1 VAGVDIGEDGGEYSL
16 MDDPTIFVIVIAL
29 VFTSVPVTVA
39 IIQEI
44 QRRKMKS
51 AAMRQGRP
59 LQQGP
64 AQHKSKHRINGRYE
78 LKAPAF
84 KQGGMANI
92 WLARDRNSGRK
103 CIIKTPRRG
112 TTMDNVYLDKL
123 RQEAEFLKKLKH
135 PNIVTYL
142 DDFYYK
148 GEFHLV
154 LELVTGETIMS
165 SSPRSSAGEQKVLT
179 WAGQALEALAY
190 VHAAGI
196 VHRDLNPKNIMLSG
210 NGGIKLIDFGTAKS
224 LENMKKDTVRTDPFT
239 QIANKGFDIPE
250 LFMGGESDQRCDL
263 CGLAQ
268 TCIYLLTLRQPNDLC
283 NELIHTSWPRSYAE
297 AGTVADYLISAGFSR
312 RTSRCLAQAIMFS
325 PGSRFASAV
334 AMRSALLASSPD
346 ELKAVEVSK

>member
-1 VAGVDIGEDGGEYSL
+1 

-44 QRRKMKS
+44 QRRKMK
-51 AAMRQGRP
+51 AASLHQRKAH
-59 LQQGP
+59 QQP
-64 AQHKSKHRINGRYE
+64 AQPQNKHRINGRYE

-92 WLARDRNSGRK
+92 WLARDRTKGRQ

-123 RQEAEFLKKLKH
+123 RQEADFLKRLQH

-142 DDFYYK
+142 DDFYYR
-148 GEFHLV
+148 GELHLV

-165 SSPRSSAGEQKVLT
+165 SSPRSSAGEHKVLI
-179 WAGQALEALAY
+179 WAGQALDALAY
-190 VHAAGI
+190 IHSAGI
-196 VHRDLNPKNIMLSG
+196 VHRDVNPKNIMLSG
-210 NGGIKLIDFGTAKS
+210 NGDIKLIDFGTAKS
-224 LENMKKDTVRTDPFT
+224 LENMKKDTIRTDPFT

-250 LFMGGESDQRCDL
+250 LFIGGESDQRCDL

-283 NELIHTSWPRSYAE
+283 NELIHTSWPRNYTE
-297 AGTVADYLISAGFSR
+297 AGTVADYMVSAGVSK

-325 PGSRFASAV
+325 PGSRFGSAV
-334 AMRSALLASSPD
+334 AMHSALLTSSA
-346 ELKAVEVSK
+346 EQVIALEVSS

>member
-1 VAGVDIGEDGGEYSL
+1 

-39 IIQEI
+39 IIQAI
-44 QRRKMKS
+44 QRHKLDDS
-51 AAMRQGRP
+51 ARRQGSLQHQQARP
-59 LQQGP
+59 E
-64 AQHKSKHRINGRYE
+64 SKHRINSRYE
-78 LKAPAF
+78 LKAPTF

-92 WLARDRNSGRK
+92 WLARDRTNGRK

-123 RQEAEFLKKLKH
+123 RQEAAFLKKLHH

-142 DDFYYK
+142 DDFYYR

-165 SSPRSSAGEQKVLT
+165 SSPRTSASEQKLLT
-179 WAGQALEALAY
+179 WAGQALDALAY
-190 VHAAGI
+190 IHAAGI
-196 VHRDLNPKNIMLSG
+196 VHRDVNPKNIMLSG

-224 LENMKKDTVRTDPFT
+224 LESMKKDTVRTDPFT

-250 LFMGGESDQRCDL
+250 LFIGGESDQRCDL

-283 NELIHTSWPRSYAE
+283 ADLIHTNWPRSYTE
-297 AGTVADYLISAGFSR
+297 AGNVADHMISAGISP

-325 PGSRFASAV
+325 PGSRFASAT
-334 AMRSALLASSPD
+334 AMRSALLSSND
-346 ELKAVEVSK
+346 CEVKAVGVST

>member
-1 VAGVDIGEDGGEYSL
+1 

-44 QRRKMKS
+44 QRRKMR
-51 AAMRQGRP
+51 AGTLRQGKP
-59 LQQGP
+59 QQP
-64 AQHKSKHRINGRYE
+64 RAQPKSTHRVNGRYE

-92 WLARDRNSGRK
+92 WLAKDRANGSK

-123 RQEAEFLKKLKH
+123 QQEAGFLKSLQH
-135 PNIVTYL
+135 PNIVKYL
-142 DDFYYK
+142 DDFYFR

-154 LELVTGETIMS
+154 LELVTGEPIMS
-165 SSPRSSAGEQKVLT
+165 SSPRSSAGEQKVLA
-179 WAGQALEALAY
+179 WAGQALDALAY
-190 VHAAGI
+190 IHAAGI
-196 VHRDLNPKNIMLSG
+196 VHRDVNPKNIMLSG

-224 LENMKKDTVRTDPFT
+224 LENMKRDTVRTDPFT

-250 LFMGGESDQRCDL
+250 LFIGGESDQRCDL

-283 NELIHTSWPRSYAE
+283 TELIHTNWPRSYAE
-297 AGTVADYLISAGFSR
+297 AGTVADYMIAAGISR
-312 RTSRCLAQAIMFS
+312 RTSRCLAQTIMFS
-325 PGSRFASAV
+325 AGSRFASAV
-334 AMRSALLASSPD
+334 AMRSALMATSAG
-346 ELKAVEVSK
+346 EVKAAGVSA

>member
-1 VAGVDIGEDGGEYSL
+1 
-16 MDDPTIFVIVIAL
+16 MDDPTLFVIVIAL
-29 VFTSVPVTVA
+29 VFTSVPVIVA
-39 IIQEI
+39 IIQAI
-44 QRRKMKS
+44 QRRKMRAS
-51 AAMRQGRP
+51 ALRRGEPLRP
-59 LQQGP
+59 QP
-64 AQHKSKHRINGRYE
+64 AQPESKHRVNGRYE

-92 WLARDRNSGRK
+92 WLARDRTNGRK

-123 RQEAEFLKKLKH
+123 RQEAGFLKRLQH

-142 DDFYYK
+142 DDFYYR

-154 LELVTGETIMS
+154 LELITGETIMS
-165 SSPRSSAGEQKVLT
+165 SSPRTSAGEQKVLF
-179 WAGQALEALAY
+179 WAGQALDALAY
-190 VHAAGI
+190 IHAAGI
-196 VHRDLNPKNIMLSG
+196 VHRDINPKNIMLSG

-224 LENMKKDTVRTDPFT
+224 LESMKKDTIRTDPFT

-250 LFMGGESDQRCDL
+250 LFIGGESDQRCDL

-283 NELIHTSWPRSYAE
+283 TELIHTSWPRSYAE
-297 AGTVADYLISAGFSR
+297 AGTVADHMISAGFSKK
-312 RTSRCLAQAIMFS
+312 TARCLAQSIMYS

-334 AMRSALLASSPD
+334 AMRTALLVSSTG
-346 ELKAVEVSK
+346 EVKALEVSK

>member
-1 VAGVDIGEDGGEYSL
+1 

-39 IIQEI
+39 IIQAI
-44 QRRKMKS
+44 QRHKAS
-51 AAMRQGRP
+51 AAARRQGIPQQQQARP
-59 LQQGP
+59 E
-64 AQHKSKHRINGRYE
+64 SKHRINSRYE

-92 WLARDRNSGRK
+92 WLARDRTSGRK

-123 RQEAEFLKKLKH
+123 RQEAAFLKRLQH

-142 DDFYYK
+142 DDFHYR

-165 SSPRSSAGEQKVLT
+165 SSPRTSAGEQKLLA
-179 WAGQALEALAY
+179 WAGQALDALAY
-190 VHAAGI
+190 IHAAGI
-196 VHRDLNPKNIMLSG
+196 VHRDVNPKNIMLSG

-224 LENMKKDTVRTDPFT
+224 LESMKKDTVRTDPFT

-250 LFMGGESDQRCDL
+250 LFIGGESDQRCDL

-283 NELIHTSWPRSYAE
+283 TELIHTNWPRSYTE
-297 AGTVADYLISAGFSR
+297 AGKVA
-312 RTSRCLAQAIMFS
+312 TSRCLAQAIMFS
-325 PGSRFASAV
+325 PGSRFASAT
-334 AMRSALLASSPD
+334 AMRSALLSSND
-346 ELKAVEVSK
+346 CEVKAVGAST

>member
-1 VAGVDIGEDGGEYSL
+1 V
-16 MDDPTIFVIVIAL
+16 MDDPTIFVIVVAL
-29 VFTSVPVTVA
+29 VFTSVPVIVA

-44 QRRKMKS
+44 QRRKMK
-51 AAMRQGRP
+51 AADLRHGGP
-59 LQQGP
+59 QQP
-64 AQHKSKHRINGRYE
+64 AAQRESKHRINGRYE

-92 WLARDRNSGRK
+92 WLARDRTSGRK

-123 RQEAEFLKKLKH
+123 RQEADFLKGLQH

-142 DDFYYK
+142 DDFYYR

-165 SSPRSSAGEQKVLT
+165 SSPRSSVGEQKLLF
-179 WAGQALEALAY
+179 WAGQALDALAY
-190 VHAAGI
+190 IHSTGI
-196 VHRDLNPKNIMLSG
+196 VHRDVNPKNIMLSA

-224 LENMKKDTVRTDPFT
+224 LESMKKDTVRTDPFT

-250 LFMGGESDQRCDL
+250 LFIGGESDQRCDL

-283 NELIHTSWPRSYAE
+283 AELIHTSWPRSYTE
-297 AGTVADYLISAGFSR
+297 AGTMADYMISAGISK
-312 RTSRCLAQAIMFS
+312 RTARCLAQAIMYS
-325 PGSRFASAV
+325 PGSRFASSV
-334 AMRSALLASSPD
+334 AMRSALLSASIS
-346 ELKAVEVSK
+346 EVKAVEVST

>member
-1 VAGVDIGEDGGEYSL
+1 

-39 IIQEI
+39 IVQEI
-44 QRRKMKS
+44 QRRKIR
-51 AAMRQGRP
+51 AATLRQGKP
-59 LQQGP
+59 LQQP
-64 AQHKSKHRINGRYE
+64 LAKPESKHRINGRYE

-92 WLARDRNSGRK
+92 WLAKDRASGRK

-123 RQEAEFLKKLKH
+123 RQEAGFLKSLQH
-135 PNIVTYL
+135 SNIVTYL
-142 DDFYYK
+142 DDFYYR

-165 SSPRSSAGEQKVLT
+165 SSPRSSAGEQKVLA
-179 WAGQALEALAY
+179 WAGQALDALAY
-190 VHAAGI
+190 IHTAGI
-196 VHRDLNPKNIMLSG
+196 VHRDVNPKNIMLSA
-210 NGGIKLIDFGTAKS
+210 NGSIKLIDFGTAKS
-224 LENMKKDTVRTDPFT
+224 LESMKKDTVRTDPFT

-250 LFMGGESDQRCDL
+250 LFIGGESDQRCDL

-283 NELIHTSWPRSYAE
+283 AELIHTNWPRSYGE
-297 AGTVADYLISAGFSR
+297 AGTVVDYLISAGISK

-325 PGSRFASAV
+325 PGSRFASAG
-334 AMRSALLASSPD
+334 AMRSALLASIAG
-346 ELKAVEVSK
+346 EVKAVEVST

>member
-1 VAGVDIGEDGGEYSL
+1 
-16 MDDPTIFVIVIAL
+16 MDDPTIFVIAIAL
-29 VFTSVPVTVA
+29 VFTSVPVAVA

-44 QRRKMKS
+44 QRRKLK
-51 AAMRQGRP
+51 AATINHGKPLHRP
-59 LQQGP
+59 L
-64 AQHKSKHRINGRYE
+64 AQPQSKHRINGRYE

-92 WLARDRNSGRK
+92 WLSKDRASGRK

-123 RQEAEFLKKLKH
+123 QQEAGFLKSLRH
-135 PNIVTYL
+135 PNIVKYL
-142 DDFYYK
+142 DDFYYG

-154 LELVTGETIMS
+154 LELVTGETIMAT
-165 SSPRSSAGEQKVLT
+165 SPRSSAGEQKVLA
-179 WAGQALEALAY
+179 WAGQALDALAY

-196 VHRDLNPKNIMLSG
+196 VHRDVNPKNIMLSG

-224 LENMKKDTVRTDPFT
+224 LESMRKDTVRTDPFT

-250 LFMGGESDQRCDL
+250 LFIGGESDQRCDL

-283 NELIHTSWPRSYAE
+283 TELIHTNWPRSYAE
-297 AGTVADYLISAGFSR
+297 AGTVADHMIAAGISK
-312 RTSRCLAQAIMFS
+312 RTSRCLAQTIMFS

-334 AMRSALLASSPD
+334 AMRSALLASGAGGI
-346 ELKAVEVSK
+346 KVAEVSK

>member
-1 VAGVDIGEDGGEYSL
+1 

-44 QRRKMKS
+44 QRRKMR
-51 AAMRQGRP
+51 AAAIRGGKP
-59 LQQGP
+59 LHQP
-64 AQHKSKHRINGRYE
+64 LAQPESKHRINGRYE
-78 LKAPAF
+78 LKAPAY

-92 WLARDRNSGRK
+92 WLAKDRASGKK

-123 RQEAEFLKKLKH
+123 RQEADFLKRLQH
-135 PNIVTYL
+135 PNIVTYQ

-165 SSPRSSAGEQKVLT
+165 SSPRSSAGEQKVLA
-179 WAGQALEALAY
+179 WAIQALDALAY

-196 VHRDLNPKNIMLSG
+196 VHRDVNPKNIMLSG

-224 LENMKKDTVRTDPFT
+224 LESMKKDTVRTDPFT

-250 LFMGGESDQRCDL
+250 LFIGGESDQRCDL

-283 NELIHTSWPRSYAE
+283 TDLIHTNWPRNYTE
-297 AGTVADYLISAGFSR
+297 AGTVADYMISAGVSQM
-312 RTSRCLAQAIMFS
+312 TSRCLAQTIMFS
-325 PGSRFASAV
+325 PGSRFASAA
-334 AMRSALLASSPD
+334 AMRSALLASSAG
-346 ELKAVEVSK
+346 EVKAVEVST

>member
-1 VAGVDIGEDGGEYSL
+1 

-39 IIQEI
+39 IIQEV
-44 QRRKMKS
+44 QRRKMR
-51 AAMRQGRP
+51 AATMNQGRP
-59 LQQGP
+59 LQHPQ
-64 AQHKSKHRINGRYE
+64 AQPQSKHRINGRYE

-92 WLARDRNSGRK
+92 WLSKDRASGRK

-112 TTMDNVYLDKL
+112 TSMDNVYLDKL
-123 RQEAEFLKKLKH
+123 QQEAGFLKSLRH

-142 DDFYYK
+142 DDFYYG

-154 LELVTGETIMS
+154 LELVTGETIMAT
-165 SSPRSSAGEQKVLT
+165 SPRSSAGEQKVLA
-179 WAGQALEALAY
+179 WAVQALDALAY

-196 VHRDLNPKNIMLSG
+196 VHRDVNPKNIMLSG

-224 LENMKKDTVRTDPFT
+224 LESMRKDTVRTDPFT

-250 LFMGGESDQRCDL
+250 LFIGGESDQRCDL

-283 NELIHTSWPRSYAE
+283 TELIHTNWPRSYAE
-297 AGTVADYLISAGFSR
+297 AGTVADNMIAAGISK

-334 AMRSALLASSPD
+334 AMRSALTASRAV
-346 ELKAVEVSK
+346 EGKAVKVRT

>member
-1 VAGVDIGEDGGEYSL
+1 
-16 MDDPTIFVIVIAL
+16 MDDPTIFVIVFAL
-29 VFTSVPVTVA
+29 IFTSIPVTVA
-39 IIQEI
+39 IVQAV
-44 QRRKMKS
+44 QRHRANAS
-51 AAMRQGRP
+51 ARRQGGP
-59 LQQGP
+59 QQQH
-64 AQHKSKHRINGRYE
+64 AQPESKHRINSRYE

-92 WLARDRNSGRK
+92 WLARDRTSGRK

-123 RQEAEFLKKLKH
+123 RQEAAFLKRLQH

-165 SSPRSSAGEQKVLT
+165 SSPRTSAGEQKLLT
-179 WAGQALEALAY
+179 WAGQALDALAY
-190 VHAAGI
+190 IHAAGI
-196 VHRDLNPKNIMLSG
+196 VHRDVNPKNIMLSG

-224 LENMKKDTVRTDPFT
+224 LESMKKDTVKTDPFT

-250 LFMGGESDQRCDL
+250 LFIGGESDQRCDL

-283 NELIHTSWPRSYAE
+283 IELIRTNWPRSYSE
-297 AGTVADYLISAGFSR
+297 AGKVADYMISAGISA

-325 PGSRFASAV
+325 PGSRFASAT
-334 AMRSALLASSPD
+334 AMRSALLSAN
-346 ELKAVEVSK
+346 ECEVKEVGVSK

>member
-1 VAGVDIGEDGGEYSL
+1 
-16 MDDPTIFVIVIAL
+16 MDDPTIFVIVFAL
-29 VFTSVPVTVA
+29 IFTSIPVTVA
-39 IIQEI
+39 IIQAV
-44 QRRKMKS
+44 QRHRANAS
-51 AAMRQGRP
+51 ARRQGRS
-59 LQQGP
+59 QQQQAQP
-64 AQHKSKHRINGRYE
+64 ASKHRINSRYE

-92 WLARDRNSGRK
+92 WLARDRTSGRK

-123 RQEAEFLKKLKH
+123 RQEAAFLKRLQH

-165 SSPRSSAGEQKVLT
+165 SSPRTSAGEQKLLT
-179 WAGQALEALAY
+179 WAGQALDALAY
-190 VHAAGI
+190 IHAAGI
-196 VHRDLNPKNIMLSG
+196 VHRDVNPKNIMLSG

-224 LENMKKDTVRTDPFT
+224 LESMKKDTVKTDPFT

-250 LFMGGESDQRCDL
+250 LFIGGESDQRCDL

-283 NELIHTSWPRSYAE
+283 IELIRTNWPRSYGE
-297 AGTVADYLISAGFSR
+297 AGKVADYMISAGISA
-312 RTSRCLAQAIMFS
+312 RTSHCLAQAVMFS
-325 PGSRFASAV
+325 PGSRFASAT
-334 AMRSALLASSPD
+334 AMRSALLSAN
-346 ELKAVEVSK
+346 ECAMKEVGVSK

>member
-1 VAGVDIGEDGGEYSL
+1 

-29 VFTSVPVTVA
+29 VFTSVPVIVA

-44 QRRKMKS
+44 QRRKMR
-51 AAMRQGRP
+51 AAALHRGKP
-59 LQQGP
+59 LQQP
-64 AQHKSKHRINGRYE
+64 PVQPESKHRINGRYE

-92 WLARDRNSGRK
+92 WLARDRTSNRK

-123 RQEAEFLKKLKH
+123 LQEAGFLKRLQH

-142 DDFYYK
+142 DDFYYR

-165 SSPRSSAGEQKVLT
+165 SSPRSSVGEQKVLA
-179 WAGQALEALAY
+179 WAGQALDALAY
-190 VHAAGI
+190 IHAAGI
-196 VHRDLNPKNIMLSG
+196 VHRDVNPKNIMLSG

-224 LENMKKDTVRTDPFT
+224 LESMKKDTVRTDPFT

-250 LFMGGESDQRCDL
+250 LFIGGESDQRCDL

-283 NELIHTSWPRSYAE
+283 CELIHSNWPRSYAE
-297 AGTVADYLISAGFSR
+297 AGTIADYLIAAGFSK
-312 RTSRCLAQAIMFS
+312 RTSRCLAQTIMFS

-334 AMRSALLASSPD
+334 AMRSALLSSSAG
-346 ELKAVEVSK
+346 EVKAVEVST

>member
-1 VAGVDIGEDGGEYSL
+1 
-16 MDDPTIFVIVIAL
+16 MDDPTIIVIVIAL

-44 QRRKMKS
+44 QRRKIM
-51 AAMRQGRP
+51 AASVHRGKP
-59 LQQGP
+59 QQQR
-64 AQHKSKHRINGRYE
+64 AQPQNKHRINDRYE
-78 LKAPAF
+78 IKAPAF

-92 WLARDRNSGRK
+92 WLARDRTSGRQ

-112 TTMDNVYLDKL
+112 TTMDNVYLEKL
-123 RQEAEFLKKLKH
+123 RQEADFLKRLQH

-142 DDFYYK
+142 DDFYYR
-148 GEFHLV
+148 GELHLV

-165 SSPRSSAGEQKVLT
+165 SSPRSSAGEHKVLI
-179 WAGQALEALAY
+179 WAGQTIDALAY
-190 VHAAGI
+190 IHAAGI
-196 VHRDLNPKNIMLSG
+196 VHRDVNPKNIMLSE
-210 NGGIKLIDFGTAKS
+210 NGDIKLIDFGTAKS
-224 LENMKKDTVRTDPFT
+224 LESMKKDTIRTDPFT

-250 LFMGGESDQRCDL
+250 LFIGGESDQRCDL

-283 NELIHTSWPRSYAE
+283 NELIQTSWPRNYAE
-297 AGTVADYLISAGFSR
+297 AGTVADYMVSAGVSN

-334 AMRSALLASSPD
+334 AMHSALLTSCA
-346 ELKAVEVSK
+346 EQMKAVEVST

>member
-1 VAGVDIGEDGGEYSL
+1 

-44 QRRKMKS
+44 QRRKMR
-51 AAMRQGRP
+51 AGTLRQGKP
-59 LQQGP
+59 QQP
-64 AQHKSKHRINGRYE
+64 RAQPKSTHRVNGRYE

-92 WLARDRNSGRK
+92 WLAKDRNSGSK

-123 RQEAEFLKKLKH
+123 QQEAGFLKSLQH
-135 PNIVTYL
+135 PNIVKYL
-142 DDFYYK
+142 DDFYFR

-154 LELVTGETIMS
+154 LELVTGEPIMS
-165 SSPRSSAGEQKVLT
+165 SSPRSSAGEQKVLA
-179 WAGQALEALAY
+179 WAGQALDALAY
-190 VHAAGI
+190 IHAAGI
-196 VHRDLNPKNIMLSG
+196 VHRDVNPKNIMLSG

-224 LENMKKDTVRTDPFT
+224 LENMKRDTLRTDPFT

-250 LFMGGESDQRCDL
+250 LFIGGESDQRCDL
-263 CGLAQ
+263 CGLAH

-283 NELIHTSWPRSYAE
+283 TELIHTNWPRSYAE
-297 AGTVADYLISAGFSR
+297 AGTVADYMIAAGISR
-312 RTSRCLAQAIMFS
+312 RTSRCLAQTIMFS
-325 PGSRFASAV
+325 AGSRFASAV
-334 AMRSALLASSPD
+334 AMRSALMATSAG
-346 ELKAVEVSK
+346 EVKAAGVSA

>member
-1 VAGVDIGEDGGEYSL
+1 
-16 MDDPTIFVIVIAL
+16 MDAPTIFVIVIAL

-39 IIQEI
+39 IIQEVR
-44 QRRKMKS
+44 RRKMRAGTS
-51 AAMRQGRP
+51 RQGRP
-59 LQQGP
+59 LQQP
-64 AQHKSKHRINGRYE
+64 QAQPQSKHRINGRYE

-92 WLARDRNSGRK
+92 WLARDRASGRK

-123 RQEAEFLKKLKH
+123 QQEAGFLKSLQH
-135 PNIVTYL
+135 PNIVKYL
-142 DDFYYK
+142 DDFYFR

-154 LELVTGETIMS
+154 LELVTGDPIMS
-165 SSPRSSAGEQKVLT
+165 SSPRSSAVEQKVLA
-179 WAGQALEALAY
+179 WAGQALDALAY

-196 VHRDLNPKNIMLSG
+196 VHRDVNPKNIMLSG

-224 LENMKKDTVRTDPFT
+224 LESMKRDTVRTDPFT

-250 LFMGGESDQRCDL
+250 LFIGGESDQRCDL

-283 NELIHTSWPRSYAE
+283 TGLIQTNWPRSYGE
-297 AGTVADYLISAGFSR
+297 AGTVADYMIAAGISR
-312 RTSRCLAQAIMFS
+312 RTSRCLAQTIMFS
-325 PGSRFASAV
+325 AGSRFASAI
-334 AMRSALLASSPD
+334 AMRSALLTPS
-346 ELKAVEVSK
+346 AVDVQAVKVPA